1 MYDVDPVDVD
11 VEVDVD
17 ALPNVIVPLNPVS
30 VEVLVTID
38 PDDLRLLA
46 VMASIICTSVT
57 LAPLIKISSLIFFAF
72 VNFEIKKWNYAV
84 VEEPLRKNFLIA
96 KKRGLAVVGDWC
108 TGGNIESSFK
118 SARSLSNK
126 FFKEVI

>member
-17 ALPNVIVPLNPVS
+17 ELPNVKVPLNPVS
-30 VEVLVTID
+30 VDVLVTIE

-57 LAPLIKISSLIFFAF
+57 LAPLIKISSFSLLISYRLPNVCDPALGTMTNVLMSGANAF
-72 VNFEIKKWNYAV
+72 ITYVLNSVK
-84 VEEPLRKNFLIA
+84 
-96 KKRGLAVVGDWC
+96 
-108 TGGNIESSFK
+108 
-118 SARSLSNK
+118 
-126 FFKEVI
+126 

>member
-57 LAPLIKISSLIFFAF
+57 LAPLIKISSFSLLISYKLPN
-72 VNFEIKKWNYAV
+72 VC
-84 VEEPLRKNFLIA
+84 EPALGTITKVLTSGANWFITNVLNSV
-96 KKRGLAVVGDWC
+96 K
-108 TGGNIESSFK
+108 
-118 SARSLSNK
+118 
-126 FFKEVI
+126 

>member
-1 MYDVDPVDVD
+1 MYEVDDVDVDVD
-11 VEVDVD
+11 VEVD

-57 LAPLIKISSLIFFAF
+57 FAPLIKISSFSLLISYRLPN
-72 VNFEIKKWNYAV
+72 VC
-84 VEEPLRKNFLIA
+84 EPALGTITKVLTSGACLLYTSPSPR
-96 KKRGLAVVGDWC
+96 D
-108 TGGNIESSFK
+108 
-118 SARSLSNK
+118 
-126 FFKEVI
+126 